1 MLFRRSIMSN
11 AKSITIVKG
20 QEYKVCKIDMK
31 NENNFLHDSYLKANN
46 CLNEIAE
53 FRKHISKLRQ
63 KNLNEKKYDD
73 TIYENINNIITFCG
87 ERGQGKTSAMISF
100 SKILLEDYGDK
111 YYIMRTID
119 PTSLEKNDNILMM
132 TLYSIFNEFKK
143 SWENHEFSQN
153 CIDINKIL
161 KWFQKVHH
169 HITSIKCSS
178 YTESSDFDDTMENLN
193 KYGESINLKSSFEEL
208 IKEFM
213 NYKGNK
219 DGYFVIPID
228 DTDLNIERAYEI
240 VEDIRKYL
248 TISNVI
254 IFMATKIE
262 QLEVAVEQHFRL
274 SYKTMTDA
282 NQISDAEI
290 SQMTSNYLNKLIPET
305 RRINIPKIGAV
316 DENGNLPSI
325 IYKENSDNILEEYGD
340 NLQTQI
346 IKFIEDKTAISFDT
360 KNLNRV
366 HWIIPQTMRELV
378 NLLAFLSKMDNVGKN
393 NNEHFYFN
401 VGLDENKTNK
411 PEIKKLYNNLN
422 EFYTYFRTCWMAN
435 NLNKD
440 EIKSLERIINSDPQF
455 THTQTLLEL
464 KKMVSVLD
472 DSLKNSDPDKATN
485 LSYGKKTET
494 LEDRLNKIIESQS
507 PSNAYGYC
515 LGNIIDAIM
524 AIEKCACLDNVLKF
538 TFAVKTIYT
547 IKMMIIS
554 EIEIMN
560 TVNSDT
566 NGFTDI
572 ENCSDSAIIKFI
584 GIDFI
589 GKYNTD
595 SLFPTIGSS
604 NVNRGRFTIPIN
616 SFKAELNKVC
626 KLDNDINNITE
637 FIKTTYLRQFVFS
650 GYSDSDYNYLQTK
663 SRNNK
668 AFSNLYCNISY
679 YFIYTIKDTTK
690 NKSNVIF
697 NLLNVE
703 KIVNIISEQ
712 LRVKDSLKN
721 EATLKNMYIGFFNRF
736 KDFLF
741 RENIIESLEN
751 DNEYI
756 VALDNALKNESQ
768 EINKKSPYFNARRR
782 SASDRISDVRTHI
795 INSIKRDNDL
805 LYKEEIIR
813 QVSDKINNIKNKLT
827 SETLSNEQKNNI
839 YDEINYVINEIL

>member
-1 MLFRRSIMSN
+1 MSN

-46 CLNEIAE
+46 CLKEIAE

-100 SKILLEDYGDK
+100 AKILSEDYGDK

-132 TLYSIFNEFKK
+132 TLYAIFNEFKK
-143 SWENHEFSQN
+143 NWENLEFLQN
-153 CIDINKIL
+153 SIDIDKIL
-161 KWFQKVHH
+161 KCFQEVHH

-178 YTESSDFDDTMENLN
+178 YTESSDFDETMENLN

-208 IKEFM
+208 ITEFM

-248 TISNVI
+248 TIPNVI

-282 NQISDAEI
+282 KQISDAEI
-290 SQMTSNYLNKLIPET
+290 SQMTSKYLNKLIPET

-316 DENGNLPSI
+316 DENGNLPNI
-325 IYKENSDNILEEYGD
+325 IYRENSDETSNNILEEYGD

-346 IKFIEDKTAISFDT
+346 IKFIEDKTAISFDAN
-360 KNLNRV
+360 NLNRV

-378 NLLAFLSKMDNVGKN
+378 NLLAFLSRMDNVGKSY
-393 NNEHFYFN
+393 NEHFYFN
-401 VGLDENKTNK
+401 VELDKNRTHK
-411 PEIKKLYNNLN
+411 PVIKKLYNNLN

-435 NLNKD
+435 NLNKE
-440 EIKSLERIINSDPQF
+440 EIKSLERIINSDAQF

-485 LSYGKKTET
+485 ISYGKKTET

-560 TVNSDT
+560 TVKP
-566 NGFTDI
+566 TDF
-572 ENCSDSAIIKFI
+572 ENWSDSAIIKFI

-589 GKYNTD
+589 GKYNTN

-616 SFKAELNKVC
+616 SFNEELNKVC
-626 KLDNDINNITE
+626 KFNNNKYNITE
-637 FIKTTYLRQFVFS
+637 FIETTYLKQFVFS

-679 YFIYTIKDTTK
+679 YFIYTIMDTTR

-697 NLLNVE
+697 NLLNIE
-703 KIVNIISEQ
+703 KIFNIISEQ

-736 KDFLF
+736 KDFSF
-741 RENIIESLEN
+741 REDIIGSLKN

-756 VALDNALKNESQ
+756 VALDNALKIESQ
-768 EINKKSPYFNARRR
+768 GINKNSPYFNARRR
-782 SASDRISDVRTHI
+782 SASDRFSVVRSHI
-795 INSIKRDNDL
+795 MNSIKRDENL
-805 LYKEEIIR
+805 QNNKEIIR
-813 QVSDKINNIKNKLT
+813 QVSEKLNEIKSKLIYDNV
-827 SETLSNEQKNNI
+827 LDEQKNDI
-839 YDEINYVINEIL
+839 YDEINYIISDILSNENE